1 MIKLTPMSKA
11 EFEEYYRQDVQKY
24 AEENVKAGYWTP
36 AEALEKSISTHQKL
50 LPQGLATPNHYL
62 FMIEDTQ
69 RGEKVGVIWLEADS
83 QSPKPDGFIYD
94 LLIYEPYRRQG
105 YATQAMLALEDEA
118 RGMGLQALYLHVFA
132 HNPNAKAL
140 YDRLGYQVT
149 SYRMSKPLMR

>member
-1 MIKLTPMSKA
+1 MIKLTPMRKA
-11 EFEEYYRQDVQKY
+11 EFEEYYRQDVYKY
-24 AEENVKAGYWTP
+24 ADENVKAGYWTP
-36 AEALEKSISTHQKL
+36 AEALEKSISAHQQL

-69 RGEKVGVIWLEADS
+69 RGEKVGVVWLEADS
-83 QSPKPDGFIYD
+83 KSPKPDGFIYD

-105 YATQAMLALEDEA
+105 YATQAMLALEDKA
-118 RGMGLQALYLHVFA
+118 KGTGLQALYLHVFA

-149 SYRMSKPLMR
+149 SYRMSKPLTR